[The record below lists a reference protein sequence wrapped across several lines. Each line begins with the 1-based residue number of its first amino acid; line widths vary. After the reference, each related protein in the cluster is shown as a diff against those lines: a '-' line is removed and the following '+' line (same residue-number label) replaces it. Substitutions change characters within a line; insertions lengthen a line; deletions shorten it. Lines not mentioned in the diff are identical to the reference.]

1 MNSHTEE
8 NYLKAIY
15 SLSTP
20 EEETVSTNAI
30 AKALRT
36 KAGSVTDML
45 KKLSEKKLIHYRRYQ
60 GVYLTNAGKKVA
72 LKVIRK
78 HRLWETFLVA
88 ELRFRWDQV
97 HEIAEQL
104 EHIQSEELI
113 TKLDNYLG
121 NPKMDPHGDPIP
133 DHDGKVAPDK
143 SSTLA
148 QLEKGEHGIMTG
160 VVDHSAAFLQ
170 YLDKMHLS
178 IGTVLHIKDINAFD
192 QSLVVM
198 LSSKEQVTLSREV
211 VHNILVQKKNL
222 K

>member
-30 AKALRT
+30 AKELRT
-36 KAGSVTDML
+36 KAASVTDML
-45 KKLSEKKLIHYRRYQ
+45 KKLAEKKLIHYQRYQ
-60 GVYLTNAGKKVA
+60 GVYLTNAGKKIA

-78 HRLWETFLVA
+78 HRLWETFLVS
-88 ELRFRWDQV
+88 ELHFRWDQV

-113 TKLDNYLG
+113 AKLDNYLG

-133 DHDGKVAPDK
+133 DQDGKIAPDR

-148 QLEKGEHGIMTG
+148 QLEKGEQGIMTG

-170 YLDKMHLS
+170 YLDKIRLS
-178 IGTVLHIKDINAFD
+178 IGTNLMIKDINAFD
-192 QSLVVM
+192 QSFVVM
-198 LSSKEQVTLSREV
+198 LSGKEQVNLSREA
-211 VHNILVQKKNL
+211 VHNILVQKKNT